1 MDKKSF
7 SDYKAEDF
15 ITDESFINYHLDDN
29 SADGLMWK
37 EWILHHPEKADVIAE
52 AEKLLS
58 ILLPSLSKEEI
69 QNEYLKLLNAI
80 EKKSSLTKRPEVK
93 RFPVAGG
100 RRQRIIRYV
109 SVIVLFVFAAA
120 FWLVYSS
127 THKNGQVITVN
138 TSDSPESLMLS
149 DSTIVTLQPQAELKY
164 DKVFKSQERNVYL
177 RGNANF
183 KVKKDAAHPFKV
195 HSENMVA
202 TVLGTVFDI
211 KKSGDSALV
220 VELLTGKLHVQF
232 FNANME
238 PEQSMIL
245 TPNERAVYVRSD
257 KHLYKNLIIPM
268 NFRQSNFDEIASQ
281 MKDAFGIVL
290 INESPKTNW
299 SFTGEFTNSSA
310 MDIIENICLVKNL
323 TYSQR
328 GDTVLIK

>member
-1 MDKKSF
+1 MNKKLF

-15 ITDESFINYHLDDN
+15 VTDESFINYHLDNN
-29 SADGLMWK
+29 SADGLQWK
-37 EWILHHPEKADVIAE
+37 EWILNHPEKAEVIAQ

-58 ILLPSLSKEEI
+58 LLCTSLSKEEI

-80 EKKSSLTKRPEVK
+80 EKNSSLTEQPKVKSFPVK
-93 RFPVAGG
+93 RSH
-100 RRQRIIRYV
+100 RQRTIRYV
-109 SVIVLFVFAAA
+109 RLIGLLVFAAA
-120 FWLVYSS
+120 IWLVYSA

-149 DSTIVTLQPQAELKY
+149 DGTIVTLQPQAELKY
-164 DKVFKSQERNVYL
+164 DKIFHSAERNVYL

-220 VELLTGKLHVQF
+220 IELLTGKLHVQF
-232 FNANME
+232 FNTNME

-281 MKDAFGIVL
+281 MKDAFDIVL
-290 INESPKTNW
+290 INESPKKNW

>member
-1 MDKKSF
+1 MNKKLF

-15 ITDESFINYHLDDN
+15 VTDESFINYHLDNN
-29 SADGLMWK
+29 SADGLQWK
-37 EWILHHPEKADVIAE
+37 EWILNHPEKAEVIAQ

-58 ILLPSLSKEEI
+58 LLCASLSKEEI

-80 EKKSSLTKRPEVK
+80 EKNSSLTEQPKVKSFPVK
-93 RFPVAGG
+93 RSH
-100 RRQRIIRYV
+100 RQRTIRYV
-109 SVIVLFVFAAA
+109 RLIGLLVFAAA
-120 FWLVYSS
+120 IWLVYSA
-127 THKNGQVITVN
+127 THKNGQVTTVN

-149 DSTIVTLQPQAELKY
+149 DGTIVTLQPQAELKY
-164 DKVFKSQERNVYL
+164 DKIFHSAERNVYL

-220 VELLTGKLHVQF
+220 IELLTGKLHVQF
-232 FNANME
+232 FNTNME

-281 MKDAFGIVL
+281 MKDAFDIVL
-290 INESPKTNW
+290 INESPKKNW

>member
-1 MDKKSF
+1 MNKKLF

-15 ITDESFINYHLDDN
+15 VTDESFINYHLDNN
-29 SADGLMWK
+29 SADGLQWK
-37 EWILHHPEKADVIAE
+37 EWILNHPEKAEVIAQ

-58 ILLPSLSKEEI
+58 LLCTSLSKEEI

-80 EKKSSLTKRPEVK
+80 EKNSSLTEQPKVKSFPVK
-93 RFPVAGG
+93 RSH
-100 RRQRIIRYV
+100 RQRTIRYV
-109 SVIVLFVFAAA
+109 RLIGLLVFAAA
-120 FWLVYSS
+120 IWLVYSA
-127 THKNGQVITVN
+127 THKNGQVTTVN

-149 DSTIVTLQPQAELKY
+149 DGTIVTLQPQAELKY
-164 DKVFKSQERNVYL
+164 DKIFHSAERNVYL

-281 MKDAFGIVL
+281 MKDVFGIVL
-290 INESPKTNW
+290 INESPKKNW

>member
-1 MDKKSF
+1 MNKKLF

-15 ITDESFINYHLDDN
+15 VTDESFINYHLDNN
-29 SADGLMWK
+29 SADGLQWK
-37 EWILHHPEKADVIAE
+37 EWILNHPEKAEVIAQ

-58 ILLPSLSKEEI
+58 LLCTSLSKEEI

-80 EKKSSLTKRPEVK
+80 EKNSSLTEQPKVKSFPVK
-93 RFPVAGG
+93 RSH
-100 RRQRIIRYV
+100 RQSTIRYV
-109 SVIVLFVFAAA
+109 RLIGLLVFAAA
-120 FWLVYSS
+120 IWLVYSA
-127 THKNGQVITVN
+127 THKNGQVTTVN

-149 DSTIVTLQPQAELKY
+149 DGTIVTLQPQAELKY
-164 DKVFKSQERNVYL
+164 DKIFHSAERNVYL

-220 VELLTGKLHVQF
+220 IELLTGKLHVQF
-232 FNANME
+232 FNTNME

-281 MKDAFGIVL
+281 MKDAFDIVL
-290 INESPKTNW
+290 INESPKKNW

>member
-1 MDKKSF
+1 MNKKLF

-15 ITDESFINYHLDDN
+15 VTDESFINYYLDNN
-29 SADGLMWK
+29 SADGLRWK
-37 EWILHHPEKADVIAE
+37 EWISNHPEKAEVIAQ
-52 AEKLLS
+52 AGKLLS
-58 ILLPSLSKEEI
+58 VLCVSLSKEEI

-80 EKKSSLTKRPEVK
+80 EKNSSLKEQPKVKSFPVK
-93 RFPVAGG
+93 RSH
-100 RRQRIIRYV
+100 RRRALRYV
-109 SVIVLFVFAAA
+109 SVIVLFVFAATI
-120 FWLVYSS
+120 WLVYSS
-127 THKNGQVITVN
+127 THKNGEVIIAN
-138 TSDSPESLMLS
+138 TSDSPERLMLS
-149 DSTIVTLQPQAELKY
+149 DSSIVTLQPQAELKY
-164 DKVFKSQERNVYL
+164 NKVFRSAERNVYL

-220 VELLTGKLHVQF
+220 IELLTGKLHVQF

-281 MKDAFGIVL
+281 MKNAFGIVL
-290 INESPKTNW
+290 INESPKKNW
-299 SFTGEFTNSSA
+299 SFTGEFTSSSA

-328 GDTVLIK
+328 GDTVLVK

>member
-1 MDKKSF
+1 MNKKLF

-15 ITDESFINYHLDDN
+15 VTDESFINYHLDNN
-29 SADGLMWK
+29 SADGLQWK
-37 EWILHHPEKADVIAE
+37 EWILNHPEKAEVIAQ

-58 ILLPSLSKEEI
+58 LLCTSLSKEEI

-80 EKKSSLTKRPEVK
+80 EKNSSLTEQPKVKSFPVK
-93 RFPVAGG
+93 RSH
-100 RRQRIIRYV
+100 RQRTIRYV
-109 SVIVLFVFAAA
+109 RLIGLLVFAAA
-120 FWLVYSS
+120 IWLVYSA
-127 THKNGQVITVN
+127 THKNGQVTTVN

-149 DSTIVTLQPQAELKY
+149 DGTIVTLQPQAELKY
-164 DKVFKSQERNVYL
+164 DKIFHSAERNVYL

-220 VELLTGKLHVQF
+220 IELLTGKLHVQF
-232 FNANME
+232 FNTNME

-281 MKDAFGIVL
+281 MKDAFDIVL
-290 INESPKTNW
+290 INESPKKNW